1 MDSGQFDA
9 VTLQTHAQQRRL
21 HNNGYRSQVVGG
33 RGNLQQSRQL
43 QMMKHRLKGRR
54 KNTRCSPSIMAVTD
68 MFVPVTIL
76 RKFSLR
82 YLSLIVWARDPR
94 ESKLMML

>member
-1 MDSGQFDA
+1 MHSSGFYTTTVIEA
-9 VTLQTHAQQRRL
+9 
-21 HNNGYRSQVVGG
+21 RSLVAEGIY
-33 RGNLQQSRQL
+33 SKL